1 MSGILKILQ
10 KIRFTFKIDSVI
22 ILAQIKDKDLKE
34 AKYMD
39 SCDSH
44 GRSIYAG
51 WENGSSSFCLFV

>member
-34 AKYMD
+34 AK
-39 SCDSH
+39 
-44 GRSIYAG
+44 IYG
-51 WENGSSSFCLFV
+51 QL